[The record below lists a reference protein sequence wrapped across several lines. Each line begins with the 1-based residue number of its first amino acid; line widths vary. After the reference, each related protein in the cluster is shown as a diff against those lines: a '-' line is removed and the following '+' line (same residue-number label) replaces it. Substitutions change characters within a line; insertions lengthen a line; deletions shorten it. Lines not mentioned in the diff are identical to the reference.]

1 MRAPIQFGGNQY
13 RIASFAGARF
23 SSVDGNE
30 KHVDILDA
38 LNDRV
43 DQIMNDI
50 EQVAPRRG
58 GQIDLFRYMLHV
70 FWLDLGQLVYALQR
84 GRSLVD
90 GLSALRNFTFGT
102 QDFWTEAALTDRQS
116 LTDSKW
122 HPASGP
128 AADT

>member
-13 RIASFAGARF
+13 CIASFAGARF

-58 GQIDLFRYMLHV
+58 GQIDL
-70 FWLDLGQLVYALQR
+70 
-84 GRSLVD
+84 S
-90 GLSALRNFTFGT
+90 
-102 QDFWTEAALTDRQS
+102 
-116 LTDSKW
+116 
-122 HPASGP
+122 SGSIS
-128 AADT
+128 DN